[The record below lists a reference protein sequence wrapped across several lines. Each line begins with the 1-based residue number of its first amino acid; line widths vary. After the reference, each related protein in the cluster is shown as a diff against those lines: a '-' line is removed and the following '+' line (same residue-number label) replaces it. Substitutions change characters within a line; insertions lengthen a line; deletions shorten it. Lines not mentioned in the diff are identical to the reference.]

1 MIRRYLDWA
10 HPWTNYYNAPFVGD
24 NAPLV
29 SSRSGGHRRRLVA
42 SAANRSGAAALVAE
56 VRPRIEAK
64 ARRRRRSR
72 RRQLEERVAP
82 RPRATAPA
90 ADAPLL
96 GGEGAMWTELVDH
109 TNFECRVWPRAAAVA
124 ERAWSPTRLRAYK
137 NASTAPRA
145 TSTRLGAFR
154 CHLMARGVAVMP
166 ASARWNYAYG
176 SNRAGA
182 PGSCMVQ

>member
-1 MIRRYLDWA
+1 ML
-10 HPWTNYYNAPFVGD
+10 
-24 NAPLV
+24 
-29 SSRSGGHRRRLVA
+29 SGPTGA
-42 SAANRSGAAALVAE
+42 TAAGAAASGAVAAGGGALGATAAAT
-56 VRPRIEAK
+56 VAGAITLGAVAAGVPSMTPPVA
-64 ARRRRRSR
+64 
-72 RRQLEERVAP
+72 RVA
-82 RPRATAPA
+82 RSH
-90 ADAPLL
+90 
-96 GGEGAMWTELVDH
+96 V
-109 TNFECRVWPRAAAVA
+109 
-124 ERAWSPTRLRAYK
+124 PTRLRAYK